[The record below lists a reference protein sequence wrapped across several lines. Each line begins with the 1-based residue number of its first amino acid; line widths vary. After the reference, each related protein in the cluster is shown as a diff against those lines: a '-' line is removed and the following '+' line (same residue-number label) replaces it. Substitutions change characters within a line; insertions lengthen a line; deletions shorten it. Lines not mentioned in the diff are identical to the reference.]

1 MIILYFVTLPS
12 KMAASLILVFIGIYF
27 LILLSIAYIT
37 SRQSSALAYFLGN
50 KASPWYIVALGMIG
64 DSLSGVTYISVP
76 GKVYYS
82 GLTYLQI
89 VAGYFVGY
97 FIIAY
102 VLLPLYYRIN
112 LTSIYEFL
120 EKRFDKNVQKTG
132 SLFFIISR
140 LLGAAGRLYLAA
152 NIIQQFVLGPMG
164 FSFEWTISIILL
176 LMLLYT
182 IKGGIKTLVW
192 TDALQ
197 SLFLVL
203 GVVLSIVAIN
213 QQLNWNIS
221 ESLSQIIHSKY
232 FKIFEWDVMKSNF
245 FLKDFLGGIFIA
257 VAMTGLDQN
266 MMQKNL
272 SCKNITEAQKNII
285 SFSFVMVLVNI
296 FFQFLGVLIYL
307 YFENK
312 NIPLPLKPDGSLY
325 SDKVFPLLAL
335 KYLNVYSAL
344 FFILGLTAATFS
356 SADSVL
362 TTLTTSFYI
371 DILHLHQNSR
381 VSEKHKQW
389 IRTIIHIV
397 FTILIWVVIL
407 MYDALNNQAIV
418 DTILMLAGY
427 TYGPL
432 LAMYGFGIFSKRK
445 VSSKWLI
452 FSCIASPVILYFF
465 HQQSSQLSY
474 KIGNELIIWNMLLSL
489 CLILLGSY
497 LFNENK
503 KKITS

>member
-1 MIILYFVTLPS
+1 MS
-12 KMAASLILVFIGIYF
+12 SHLILLFIGIYF

-37 SRQSSALAYFLGN
+37 SRKASAFAYFLGN

-76 GKVYYS
+76 GKVYTS

-89 VAGYFVGY
+89 VLGYFVGY

-102 VLLPLYYRIN
+102 ILLPLYYKLN
-112 LTSIYEFL
+112 VTSIYEFL
-120 EKRFDKNVQKTG
+120 EKRFDKKVQKTG
-132 SLFFIISR
+132 ALFFIISR
-140 LLGAAGRLYLAA
+140 LLGAAGRLFLAA
-152 NIIQQFVLGPMG
+152 AVIQQFVLGPMG
-164 FSFEWTISIILL
+164 FAFEWTIAIILI

-203 GVVLSIVAIN
+203 GVLLSIVAIVN
-213 QQLNWNIS
+213 QLNWNIT
-221 ESLSQIIHSKY
+221 ETFENIVKSKY
-232 FKIFEWDVMKSNF
+232 FRLFEWDFSKSNF
-245 FLKDFLGGIFIA
+245 FLKDFIGGIFIA

-272 SCKNITEAQKNII
+272 SCKSINDAQKNII
-285 SFSFVMVLVNI
+285 SFSFVMVLVNV

-307 YFENK
+307 YFDHQNL
-312 NIPLPLKPDGSLY
+312 PLPLNANGSVY
-325 SDKVFPLLAL
+325 TDKVFPLLAL
-335 KYLNVYSAL
+335 QYLNIYSAL

-371 DILHLHQNSR
+371 DILHLHQNNHLTDER
-381 VSEKHKQW
+381 KQN
-389 IRTIIHIV
+389 IRLIIHGT
-397 FTILIWVVIL
+397 FTFLIWLVIIL
-407 MYDALNNQAIV
+407 YDKLNNKAIV

-432 LAMYGFGIFSKRK
+432 LALYAFGIFTNKKLNSNWI
-445 VSSKWLI
+445 V
-452 FSCIASPVILYFF
+452 FSCIISPAILYF
-465 HQQSSQLSY
+465 LSDIALPMNY
-474 KIGNELIIWNMLLSL
+474 KIGNELIIWNMLFV
-489 CLILLGSY
+489 LIFLWVGSFVEK
-497 LFNENK
+497 LFFIKSN
-503 KKITS
+503 

>member
-1 MIILYFVTLPS
+1 MSST
-12 KMAASLILVFIGIYF
+12 LILLFIAIYF
-27 LILLSIAYIT
+27 LLLLFIAYIT
-37 SRQSSALAYFLGN
+37 SRSASAFAYFLGN
-50 KASPWYIVALGMIG
+50 KQSPWYIVALGMIG

-76 GKVYYS
+76 GKVYTS

-89 VAGYFVGY
+89 VLGYFLGY

-102 VLLPLYYRIN
+102 ILLPLYYRLN
-112 LTSIYEFL
+112 VTSIYEFL
-120 EKRFDKNVQKTG
+120 EKRFDKQVQKTG
-132 SLFFIISR
+132 ALFFIISR

-152 NIIQQFVLGPMG
+152 NVIHQFVLGPMG
-164 FSFEWTISIILL
+164 WSLGLSISVILV

-213 QQLNWNIS
+213 QQLHWS
-221 ESLSQIIHSKY
+221 VAESFYQIVHSHY
-232 FKIFEWDVMKSNF
+232 FGIFEWNAMSSNF
-245 FLKDFLGGIFIA
+245 FFKDLLGGMLIA

-272 SCKNITEAQKNII
+272 SCKTLNEAQKNII
-285 SFSFVMVLVNI
+285 SFSFVMVVVNV
-296 FFQFLGVLIYL
+296 FFQCLGVLIYL
-307 YFENK
+307 YFENQQ
-312 NIPLPLKPDGSLY
+312 IPLPFKEDGSVFT
-325 SDKVFPLLAL
+325 DKVFPLLAL
-335 KYLNVYSAL
+335 KYLNIYSTL

-371 DILHLHQNSR
+371 DILHLHQNR
-381 VSEKHKQW
+381 HLSEKRKQF
-389 IRTIIHIV
+389 IRTFIHIL
-397 FTILIWVVIL
+397 FTILIWMVIL
-407 MYDALNNQAIV
+407 MYAHFNNKAIV

-432 LAMYGFGIFSKRK
+432 LALYAYGIFSKK
-445 VSSKWLI
+445 KINSWWLI
-452 FSCIASPVILYFF
+452 ISCILSPVLLYGI
-465 HQQSSQLSY
+465 QQQLTIPY
-474 KIGNELIIWNMLLSL
+474 KIGNELILWNMLLTLLLIFLGQIFLPSKKTNLNSL
-489 CLILLGSY
+489 LT
-497 LFNENK
+497 N
-503 KKITS
+503 

>member
-1 MIILYFVTLPS
+1 MS
-12 KMAASLILVFIGIYF
+12 ASLILLFIGIYF
-27 LILLSIAYIT
+27 LLLLFIAFIT
-37 SRQSSALAYFLGN
+37 SRHSSAFSYFLGN

-76 GKVYYS
+76 GKVYTS

-97 FIIAY
+97 FVIAY
-102 VLLPLYYRIN
+102 LLLPLYYRLN
-112 LTSIYEFL
+112 VTSIYEFL

-132 SLFFIISR
+132 ALFFIISR
-140 LLGAAGRLYLAA
+140 LLGAAGRLFLAA
-152 NIIQQFVLGPMG
+152 GVIHQFVLIHYGI
-164 FSFEWTISIILL
+164 SFEWSISIILI

-213 QQLNWNIS
+213 HQLNWTLVDSVKN
-221 ESLSQIIHSKY
+221 IIHSNY
-232 FKIFEWDVMKSNF
+232 FRLFEWEWTKPNF
-245 FLKDFLGGIFIA
+245 FLKDFIGGIFIA

-272 SCKNITEAQKNII
+272 SCKNINEAQKNIV
-285 SFSFVMVLVNI
+285 SFSFVMFLVNV
-296 FFQFLGVLIYL
+296 FFQLLGVLIYL

-312 NIPLPLKPDGSLY
+312 NIPLPLKADGSIY
-325 SDKVFPLLAL
+325 TDKVFPLLAL
-335 KYLNVYSAL
+335 QYLNVWSAL

-371 DILHLHQNSR
+371 DILHINENQKL
-381 VSEKHKQW
+381 SERKKQL
-389 IRTIIHIV
+389 IRTGIHIV

-407 MYDALNNQAIV
+407 MYQVMNNQAIV

-432 LAMYGFGIFSKRK
+432 LAMFGIGIFSRK
-445 VSSKWLI
+445 KISSNTLI
-452 FSCIASPVILYFF
+452 IASFLAPLILYF
-465 HQQSSQLSY
+465 LSKTKLPYEY
-474 KIGNELIIWNMLLSL
+474 KLGNEIIIWNA
-489 CLILLGSY
+489 ILVVVLVW
-497 LFNENK
+497 LDRLVK
-503 KKITS
+503 KFLR

>member
-1 MIILYFVTLPS
+1 MSGSFILL
-12 KMAASLILVFIGIYF
+12 FIAIYF
-27 LILLSIAYIT
+27 LLLLSIAYIT
-37 SRQSSALAYFLGN
+37 SRKASAFSYFLGN

-76 GKVYYS
+76 GKVYTS

-89 VAGYFVGY
+89 VLGYFLGY

-102 VLLPLYYRIN
+102 VLLPLYYRLN
-112 LTSIYEFL
+112 VTSIYEFL

-132 SLFFIISR
+132 ALFFIISR

-152 NIIQQFVLGPMG
+152 NVIHQFVLGPMG
-164 FSFEWTISIILL
+164 WSFGFSISVILI

-197 SLFLVL
+197 SLFLVM
-203 GVVLSIVAIN
+203 GVVLSILAIN
-213 QQLNWNIS
+213 QQLNWS
-221 ESLSQIIHSKY
+221 FAESINHIVHSSY
-232 FKIFEWDVMKSNF
+232 FKVFDWNVFSSNF
-245 FLKDFLGGIFIA
+245 FLKDLLGGIFIA

-272 SCKNITEAQKNII
+272 SCKSLNEAQKNII
-285 SFSFVMVLVNI
+285 SFSFVMVIVNI
-296 FFQFLGVLIYL
+296 FFQCLGVLIYL
-307 YFENK
+307 YFENQQ
-312 NIPLPLKPDGSLY
+312 IPLPLKEDGSIY
-325 SDKVFPLLAL
+325 TDKVFPLLAL
-335 KYLNVYSAL
+335 QYLNIYSAL

-371 DILHLHQNSR
+371 DILHLHQNSQI
-381 VSEKHKQW
+381 SESRKQY
-389 IRTIIHIV
+389 IRTFIHIM
-397 FTILIWVVIL
+397 FTVLIWTVIL
-407 MYDALNNQAIV
+407 MYDAFNNKAIV

-432 LAMYGFGIFSKRK
+432 LAIYAYGIFSKRK
-445 VSSKWLI
+445 IQSWW
-452 FSCIASPVILYFF
+452 VILSCFISPLLLF
-465 HQQSSQLSY
+465 GMQQKISLHY
-474 KIGNELIIWNMLLSL
+474 KIGNELIIWNMLLTLLLIIFGQISL
-489 CLILLGSY
+489 SR
-497 LFNENK
+497 
-503 KKITS
+503 KKISFT

>member
-1 MIILYFVTLPS
+1 
-12 KMAASLILVFIGIYF
+12 
-27 LILLSIAYIT
+27 
-37 SRQSSALAYFLGN
+37 
-50 KASPWYIVALGMIG
+50 
-64 DSLSGVTYISVP
+64 
-76 GKVYYS
+76 
-82 GLTYLQI
+82 
-89 VAGYFVGY
+89 
-97 FIIAY
+97 
-102 VLLPLYYRIN
+102 
-112 LTSIYEFL
+112 
-120 EKRFDKNVQKTG
+120 
-132 SLFFIISR
+132 
-140 LLGAAGRLYLAA
+140 
-152 NIIQQFVLGPMG
+152 
-164 FSFEWTISIILL
+164 
-176 LMLLYT
+176 
-182 IKGGIKTLVW
+182 
-192 TDALQ
+192 
-197 SLFLVL
+197 
-203 GVVLSIVAIN
+203 
-213 QQLNWNIS
+213 
-221 ESLSQIIHSKY
+221 
-232 FKIFEWDVMKSNF
+232 MKSNF

>member
-1 MIILYFVTLPS
+1 M
-12 KMAASLILVFIGIYF
+12 
-27 LILLSIAYIT
+27 SIALIT
-37 SRQSSALAYFLGN
+37 SKKTSAFAYFLGN
-50 KASPWYIVALGMIG
+50 KTSPWYIVAIGMIG

-76 GKVYYS
+76 GKVYTS

-89 VAGYFVGY
+89 VMGYFVGY

-102 VLLPLYYRIN
+102 VLLPLYYKLN
-112 LTSIYEFL
+112 VTSIYEFL
-120 EKRFDKNVQKTG
+120 EKKFGKKIQKTG
-132 SLFFIISR
+132 AMFFIISR

-152 NIIQQFVLGPMG
+152 GVIHQFVLQPMG
-164 FSFEWTISIILL
+164 WGFEFTISVILF
-176 LMLLYT
+176 LMLMYT

-203 GVVLSIVAIN
+203 GVLLSILAIN
-213 QQLNWNIS
+213 QQLNWTLQQSMNNIINS
-221 ESLSQIIHSKY
+221 AY
-232 FKIFEWDVMKSNF
+232 FKFFEWDWTKSNF

-272 SCKNITEAQKNII
+272 TCKNINEAQKNIV
-285 SFSFVMVLVNI
+285 SFSFVMLMVNI

-307 YFENK
+307 YFQNK
-312 NIPLPLKPDGSLY
+312 NLPLPLKPDGSIY
-325 SDKVFPLLAL
+325 TDKVFPLLAL
-335 KYLNVYSAL
+335 KYLNLWSSL

-371 DILHLHQNSR
+371 DILHLHESQHL
-381 VSEKHKQW
+381 SEKKKQF
-389 IRTIIHIV
+389 IRTIIHV
-397 FTILIWVVIL
+397 FFTLIIWLIIL
-407 MYDALNNQAIV
+407 MYHVLNNKAIV

-432 LAMYGFGIFSKRK
+432 LALYAYALIFKGNNINQS
-445 VSSKWLI
+445 WII
-452 FSCIASPVILYFF
+452 FSCFLGPVILYILS
-465 HQQSSQLSY
+465 QSNLSKFY
-474 KIGNELIIWNMLLSL
+474 IIGNDLIIWNMLLVM
-489 CLILLGSY
+489 LLMYWGQKAKF
-497 LFNENK
+497 LRI
-503 KKITS
+503 KI